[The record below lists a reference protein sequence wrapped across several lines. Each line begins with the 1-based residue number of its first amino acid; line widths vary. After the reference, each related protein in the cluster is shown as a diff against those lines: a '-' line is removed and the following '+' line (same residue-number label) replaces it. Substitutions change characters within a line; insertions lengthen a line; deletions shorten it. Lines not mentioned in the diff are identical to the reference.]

1 MRWLN
6 KFRTLFG
13 KSRFEQEMDDELRF
27 HLEKQ
32 TEQNAAG
39 GMSEEEARYA
49 ALRKFGNVG
58 AVKEEC
64 RESWGVRLASEFV
77 QDVRYGLR
85 QLRRNPGFTAVAVLT
100 LALGIGANAAIFSVV
115 DAVILRPLP
124 YPHSGR
130 LVWIS
135 EFTPVFKAYLT
146 GGADYVDWKNQ
157 NKTLE
162 QIAAYDE
169 SAEFNMTGRGMPVR
183 VHGAQVTANFFTALG
198 VEPQS
203 GRAFTSEEDQPNGP
217 HVAILMHAF
226 WQQYFGSDANILG
239 QVITLDSAPYTI
251 VGVMPAGFRFPGSPN
266 AQLLLPLQLNEA
278 HELLRVQQRLV
289 HVVGYLKPGVTLAR
303 VRNDLEVIHKRAEAA
318 AMAQAPSSQGPA
330 AGPMASPPPGPG
342 EHIMMRYQAPSAP
355 SASAPGGASPTSP
368 RLESAPNE
376 HPTPGGGP
384 ASTPSHAGGTTR
396 PREFNPSV
404 PRPGAEIPVPS
415 PKTQTRRLST
425 GGSPMGQRSKG
436 PPPTELIVQY
446 LGEHLAGNL
455 RPAMLIMLGVVGL
468 VLLIACANLANL
480 TLARASARARE
491 VAVRAAF
498 GAGRGRL
505 IRQLLTENVL
515 LALGGGA
522 AGLAVAAWSVDVMT
536 RLIPPSVGGPILN
549 LENPHVD
556 APVLLFTLLVS
567 VLTGILFGLAPALAS
582 TRADV
587 NQQLKEGSM
596 TTTGG
601 AGRGWLRATLAVAE
615 VSLALMVLAGAGLLV
630 KSFYRVLSV
639 NLGFAP
645 EHVLTLNLN
654 LTSSRYPK
662 PEEKLRFFSDVLRRA
677 ETLPGVR
684 SAALADSLP
693 LSHYQARMIISPPW
707 LAGKAESSPFSNIV
721 QMSRVAVS
729 PAYFYTLGI
738 PLLKGRTFTD
748 ADNERAPKVAVINEA
763 LAQHLWPNE
772 DPVGRDLPLPGP
784 EGSAGIRILGVV
796 GNTHH
801 EGPGQDVES
810 EIYVPYLQE
819 PGNMMQLAIRTA
831 ADPASLASAVRRE
844 VAAVDPEQPIA
855 RMSTLEQT
863 LSESVAPR
871 RFNMLLIGIFA
882 AIALTLSTVGVY
894 GVVAYS
900 VSQRTHE
907 VGIRMALGAQ
917 RADVLRMVV
926 GQGLQMTL
934 IGVGIG
940 IVGAL
945 VLTRFLSSLLYGVKP
960 TDPLTFV
967 AVSLILIAVALVAC
981 YIPARR
987 AAKVDPMVALRY
999 E

>member
-1 MRWLN
+1 M
-6 KFRTLFG
+6 
-13 KSRFEQEMDDELRF
+13 EAHMDDELRF

-32 TEQNAAG
+32 IEQNAAR
-39 GMSEEEARYA
+39 GMSAEEARYA
-49 ALRKFGNVG
+49 ALRQFGNLG
-58 AVKEEC
+58 ALKEEC
-64 RESWGVRLASEFV
+64 RDSWGMRFINELG
-77 QDVRYGLR
+77 QDLRYGLR
-85 QLRRNPGFTAVAVLT
+85 QLRRNPGFTVVAGLT
-100 LALGIGANAAIFSVV
+100 LALGIGANTAIFSVV

-130 LVWIS
+130 LVWIC
-135 EFTPVFKAYLT
+135 EFVPAFKAYLT

-183 VHGAQVTANFFTALG
+183 VHGADVTSNFFTTLD

-203 GRAFTSEEDQPNGP
+203 GRTFTTEEDQPNGP

-226 WQQYFGSDANILG
+226 WQQYFGSDANVLG
-239 QVITLDSAPYTI
+239 QVITLDSTPYTI
-251 VGVMPAGFRFPGSPN
+251 VGVMPAGFRFPGSPD

-278 HELLRVQQRLV
+278 HELLRLQQRLV

-303 VRNDLEVIHKRAEAA
+303 VRNDLDVIRKRAESAA
-318 AMAQAPSSQGPA
+318 ITQSPSSP
-330 AGPMASPPPGPG
+330 GPMAGPPAGPPAGPG
-342 EHIMMRYQAPSAP
+342 EHIVMRYGTPGARSAP
-355 SASAPGGASPTSP
+355 TPGEMNSPTPRFKSAPQQ
-368 RLESAPNE
+368 
-376 HPTPGGGP
+376 HPTPGGEP
-384 ASTPSHAGGTTR
+384 ASTTPPAGGT
-396 PREFNPSV
+396 PGSHEFNQSV
-404 PRPGAEIPVPS
+404 PRPGAGVAVPGPGQQMRRVS
-415 PKTQTRRLST
+415 P
-425 GGSPMGQRSKG
+425 GGPPTAPRSAG
-436 PPPTELIVQY
+436 PPPTEIIVQP
-446 LGEHLAGNL
+446 LGEHLAGSL

-468 VLLIACANLANL
+468 ILLIACANLANL
-480 TLARASARARE
+480 TLARASARSRE

-505 IRQLLTENVL
+505 VRQLLTESVV
-515 LALGGGA
+515 LALGGGV
-522 AGLAVAAWSVDVMT
+522 AGLVVAAWSVDVVT
-536 RLIPPSVGGPILN
+536 RLIPPSVGGAILS

-567 VLTGILFGLAPALAS
+567 VLTGVLFGLAPALAC
-582 TRADV
+582 TRVDIIER
-587 NQQLKEGSM
+587 LKEGSPAA
-596 TTTGG
+596 TGG
-601 AGRGWLRATLAVAE
+601 AGRGWLRAALAVAE
-615 VSLALMVLAGAGLLV
+615 ISLALMVLIGAGLLM

-639 NLGFAP
+639 NLGFVP
-645 EHVLTLNLN
+645 EHVLTVNIN
-654 LTSSRYPK
+654 LTSARYPR
-662 PEEKLRFFSDVLRRA
+662 PEEKLAFFSEVLRRA
-677 ETLPGVR
+677 ESLPGVR

-729 PAYFYTLGI
+729 AAYFYTLGI
-738 PLLKGRTFTD
+738 PVLKGRTFTN
-748 ADNERAPKVAVINEA
+748 ADNQQAPKVAVINEA
-763 LAQHLWPNE
+763 LAQHLWPGE
-772 DPVGRDLPLPGP
+772 DPVGRDIPIPGP
-784 EGSAGIRILGVV
+784 GGNSGIRVIGVV

-801 EGPGQDVES
+801 DGPGQEVES
-810 EIYVPYLQE
+810 EIFLPYLQA
-819 PGNMMQLAIRTA
+819 PGGVMQLAIRTA
-831 ADPASLASAVRRE
+831 ADPESIASAVRRE
-844 VAAVDPEQPIA
+844 VASVDPEQPIT
-855 RMSTLEQT
+855 RMAKLEQT
-863 LSESVAPR
+863 LSDSVAPR
-871 RFNMLLIGIFA
+871 QFNMLLLVIFA
-882 AIALTLSTVGVY
+882 AIALVLATVGVY

-926 GQGLQMTL
+926 GQGLQLTL

-945 VLTRFLSSLLYGVKP
+945 AVTRFLSSMLFGVKP
-960 TDPLTFV
+960 TDPLTFI
-967 AVSLILIAVALVAC
+967 AVSLILIAVALAAC

-987 AAKVDPMVALRY
+987 AARVDPMVALRY

>member
-1 MRWLN
+1 MFN
-6 KFRTLFG
+6 
-13 KSRFEQEMDDELRF
+13 
-27 HLEKQ
+27 
-32 TEQNAAG
+32 
-39 GMSEEEARYA
+39 
-49 ALRKFGNVG
+49 
-58 AVKEEC
+58 
-64 RESWGVRLASEFV
+64 EFM

-85 QLRRNPGFTAVAVLT
+85 QLRRNPGFTIVAVLT
-100 LALGIGANAAIFSVV
+100 LALGIGANTAIFSVV

-135 EFTPVFKAYLT
+135 EFIPTFKAYLT

-169 SAEFNMTGRGMPVR
+169 SREFNLTGRGVPVR
-183 VHGAQVTANFFTALG
+183 VHGAQVTANFFPTLG
-198 VEPQS
+198 IEPQF
-203 GRAFTSEEDQPNGP
+203 GGIFTSEEDQPNGP

-226 WQQYFGSDANILG
+226 WQQYFGSDANVLG
-239 QVITLDSAPYTI
+239 QVITLDSTPYTI
-251 VGVMPAGFRFPGSPN
+251 LGVMPAGFRFPGSPD

-303 VRNDLEVIHKRAEAA
+303 VRNELEVIHKRAEAA
-318 AMAQAPSSQGPA
+318 AMAQPPSSRGPIPEPL
-330 AGPMASPPPGPG
+330 AGPPAGPG
-342 EHIMMRYQAPSAP
+342 EHMVMRYQTSRAPS
-355 SASAPGGASPTSP
+355 GG
-368 RLESAPNE
+368 
-376 HPTPGGGP
+376 TPGGVNSRTPRFESGP
-384 ASTPSHAGGTTR
+384 KGETNRRPEPATTPSHEGGNFR
-396 PREFNPSV
+396 SRELNQSAPH
-404 PRPGAEIPVPS
+404 PGAKVAVPGPGQQMRRAS
-415 PKTQTRRLST
+415 P
-425 GGSPMGQRSKG
+425 GGPQMAQRPTG
-436 PPPTELIVQY
+436 PPPTEVIVQP

-468 VLLIACANLANL
+468 ILLIACANLANL
-480 TLARASARARE
+480 TLARASVRARE

-505 IRQLLTENVL
+505 VRQLLTESVI
-515 LALGGGA
+515 LALGGGV
-522 AGLAVAAWSVDVMT
+522 AGLLLAAWSVDVMAG
-536 RLIPPSVGGPILN
+536 LIPQSVGSAILS
-549 LENPHVD
+549 LEYPHVD
-556 APVLLFTLLVS
+556 APVLLFTVVVS
-567 VLTGILFGLAPALAS
+567 VLTGVLFGLAPALAS
-582 TRADV
+582 TRSEV
-587 NQQLKEGSM
+587 IEQLKEGSA
-596 TTTGG
+596 TTTGA
-601 AGRGWLRATLAVAE
+601 AGRGWLHSSLAVAE
-615 VSLALMVLAGAGLLV
+615 VSLALVVLIGAGLLM

-639 NLGFAP
+639 NLGFVP
-645 EHVLTLNLN
+645 EHVLTVNLN
-654 LTSSRYPK
+654 LTGSRYPK
-662 PEEKLRFFSDVLRRA
+662 PEDKLTFFSGLLRRA
-677 ETLPGVR
+677 ESLPGVR

-693 LSHYQARMIISPPW
+693 LSHYQARMMISPPW
-707 LAGKAESSPFSNIV
+707 LAGKAGSSPFSNIV

-729 PAYFYTLGI
+729 PAYFFTLGI
-738 PLLKGRTFTD
+738 PVIKGRTFTD
-748 ADNERAPKVAVINEA
+748 SDNDRAPKVAVINQA

-772 DPVGRDLPLPGP
+772 DPVGKDLPMPGP
-784 EGSAGIRILGVV
+784 GGRTGIRIIGVV

-801 EGPGQDVES
+801 EGPGQGVES
-810 EIYVPYLQE
+810 EIYVPYLQN

-844 VAAVDPEQPIA
+844 VASVDPEQPIA

-871 RFNMLLIGIFA
+871 RFNMLLLGIFA
-882 AIALTLSTVGVY
+882 AIALALSTVGVY

-917 RADVLRMVV
+917 RSDVLRMVV
-926 GQGLQMTL
+926 GKGLQLTL

-940 IVGAL
+940 ILGAL
-945 VLTRFLSSLLYGVKP
+945 AVTRFLSSMLFGVKP
-960 TDPLTFV
+960 TDPLTFI
-967 AVSLILIAVALVAC
+967 AVSLILIAVALAAC
-981 YIPARR
+981 YLPARR

>member
-1 MRWLN
+1 
-6 KFRTLFG
+6 
-13 KSRFEQEMDDELRF
+13 MDDELRF

-32 TEQNAAG
+32 TEQNAAR
-39 GMSEEEARYA
+39 GMSAQEARYA

-58 AVKEEC
+58 QVKEEC
-64 RESWGVRLASEFV
+64 RDSWGVRLTSEFV
-77 QDVRYGLR
+77 QDVRFGLR
-85 QLRRNPGFTAVAVLT
+85 QLRRNPGFTLGAVLT
-100 LALGIGANAAIFSVV
+100 LALGIGANTAIFSVV

-124 YPHSGR
+124 YPHSDR

-157 NKTLE
+157 NKALE

-183 VHGAQVTANFFTALG
+183 VHGADVTANFFTALG

-203 GRAFTSEEDQPNGP
+203 GRTFTSEEDQPNGP

-239 QVITLDSAPYTI
+239 QVITLDSTPYTI
-251 VGVMPAGFRFPGSPN
+251 VGVMPAGFRFPGSPD

-278 HELLRVQQRLV
+278 HELLRVQLRLV

-318 AMAQAPSSQGPA
+318 AMAQAPSSRGPMPGPP
-330 AGPMASPPPGPG
+330 AGPPSGPG
-342 EHIMMRYQAPSAP
+342 EHIMMRYQAPSTP
-355 SASAPGGASPTSP
+355 SAGAPAAMNPPPP
-368 RLESAPNE
+368 RLESAPKAEANRRSE
-376 HPTPGGGP
+376 PP
-384 ASTPSHAGGTTR
+384 STPAQTGGTSR
-396 PREFNPSV
+396 REEFNQPV
-404 PRPGAEIPVPS
+404 PRPGAEVPVPGPGQQMRRAS
-415 PKTQTRRLST
+415 PS
-425 GGSPMGQRSKG
+425 GPPMPQRPTG
-436 PPPTELIVQY
+436 PPPAELIVQP

-480 TLARASARARE
+480 TLARASVRSRE

-522 AGLAVAAWSVDVMT
+522 AGLVVAAWSVDVMT

-556 APVLLFTLLVS
+556 APVLLFTLLIS

-587 NQQLKEGSM
+587 NEQLKEGSV

-601 AGRGWLRATLAVAE
+601 VGRGWLRATLAVAE
-615 VSLALMVLAGAGLLV
+615 VSLALMVLIGAGLLMR
-630 KSFYRVLSV
+630 SFYRVLSV

-654 LTSSRYPK
+654 LTSSRFPK
-662 PEEKLRFFSDVLRRA
+662 PEEKLAFFSDVLRRV
-677 ETLPGVR
+677 ESLPGVR

-693 LSHYQARMIISPPW
+693 LSHYQARMMISPPW
-707 LAGKAESSPFSNIV
+707 LAVKAESSPFSNIV

-748 ADNERAPKVAVINEA
+748 ADNERAPKVAVINQA

-772 DPVGRDLPLPGP
+772 DPVGRDLPIPGP
-784 EGSAGIRILGVV
+784 GGSTGIRIIGVV

-801 EGPGQDVES
+801 QGPGQDVES
-810 EIYVPYLQE
+810 EIYVPYLQG

-831 ADPASLASAVRRE
+831 ADPASLASTVRRE
-844 VAAVDPEQPIA
+844 VAAIDPEQPIA

-871 RFNMLLIGIFA
+871 RFNMLLLGIFA

-917 RADVLRMVV
+917 RADVLRMVI
-926 GQGLQMTL
+926 GQGLRLTL

-945 VLTRFLSSLLYGVKP
+945 ALTRFLSSMLFGVKP
-960 TDPLTFV
+960 TDPLTFI
-967 AVSLILIAVALVAC
+967 AVSSALFAVALAAC